1 MRTQSTIR
9 LFTIALCDKLR
20 KIPLP
25 RLLCRVNVRRYLTL
39 IHIYYNMESPKVHQ
53 FVFCVDNSML
63 SNSQSETL
71 SYRILANLPLCFHRV
86 ESLNNIFFGK
96 LFCFRHNVERDIRSA
111 ISKAITSLGV
121 GCSHSLYYSF

>member
-1 MRTQSTIR
+1 
-9 LFTIALCDKLR
+9 
-20 KIPLP
+20 
-25 RLLCRVNVRRYLTL
+25 
-39 IHIYYNMESPKVHQ
+39 MESPKVHQ

-63 SNSQSETL
+63 SNSQSETF
-71 SYRILANLPLCFHRV
+71 SNRILANLPHCFHRV

-121 GCSHSLYYSF
+121 EVPIRYTILFDDSVQNSNVVD